1 MVLNVNRCY
10 NIYIMKKPIISIRN
24 LSVEFNDIKVLDDIN
39 LDIYPN
45 DFIGIAG
52 PNGAGK
58 STLIKTLLNLNNY
71 KGEIKL
77 WDTPL
82 NKFRDWKYIGYLP
95 QSINQYPAQFPATVE
110 EIVSLGLISSLKWP
124 RILDSNSK
132 HQIKEILAELEI
144 SNLAKK
150 SIHDLSGGQRQ
161 RVWLAKAL
169 VAKPKLL
176 ILDEPTNALDPEIRK
191 IFYQQI
197 TKLHQQGVAIILIT
211 HDTSDIGTYAE
222 KLLFLDTKTIFWGK
236 FSDICNSKEM
246 SKYFG
251 EESKH
256 IICHQH
262 E

>member
-1 MVLNVNRCY
+1 
-10 NIYIMKKPIISIRN
+10 MKKPIISIQD
-24 LSVEFNDIKVLDDIN
+24 LSVEFNNIKVLDNIN
-39 LDIYPN
+39 LDIYQS

-58 STLIKTLLNLNNY
+58 STLIKTLLNLNSY
-71 KGEIKL
+71 AGEIKL

-82 NKFRDWKYIGYLP
+82 NNFRNWKYIGYLP
-95 QSINQYPAQFPATVE
+95 QALNQYSYQFPATVE

-124 RILDSNSK
+124 RILDAK
-132 HQIKEILAELEI
+132 ATKRVTDILTELEI
-144 SNLAKK
+144 DNLAKT

-169 VAKPKLL
+169 VSKPKIL

-197 TKLHQQGVAIILIT
+197 NKLNKQGVTIILIT
-211 HDTSDIGTYAE
+211 HDTSDIGTYAK
-222 KLLFLDTKTIFWGK
+222 KLLLLDTKIIFWGDFK
-236 FSDICNSKEM
+236 DICNSKEM
-246 SKYFG
+246 SNYFG
-251 EESKH
+251 EEAKH